1 MAITSAG
8 TVPGGWLTTI
18 NSYGTVVQMAHE
30 SKVYSSND
38 TQTSFFPISEVLT
51 GNTASK
57 REDIIVL
64 TGDMVISDA
73 GTLVFPTFGNAVAT
87 FCNEVDIAIDDFE
100 SYTDGEAVQGLN
112 GGTGWTDVWVNRS
125 DAPPANDDF
134 ESYNNGDSVQG
145 LNGGVNWG
153 DAYVARP

>member
-18 NSYGTVVQMAHE
+18 NSFGTIVQMTHE

-38 TQTSFFPISEVLT
+38 TSASYFPISEVLT
-51 GNTASK
+51 GNTATK
-57 REDIIVL
+57 REDIIVIS
-64 TGDMVISDA
+64 GDVVISDA

-87 FCNEVDIAIDDFE
+87 FCNEVGTATDDFE
-100 SYTDGEAVQGLN
+100 SYSGTVAVNGLN
-112 GGTGWTDVWVNRS
+112 GGSGWIEIWINRFDQPVS
-125 DAPPANDDF
+125 SDDF
-134 ESYNNGDSVQG
+134 ESYGSNVPVNG
-145 LNGGVNWG
+145 LNGGVNWN